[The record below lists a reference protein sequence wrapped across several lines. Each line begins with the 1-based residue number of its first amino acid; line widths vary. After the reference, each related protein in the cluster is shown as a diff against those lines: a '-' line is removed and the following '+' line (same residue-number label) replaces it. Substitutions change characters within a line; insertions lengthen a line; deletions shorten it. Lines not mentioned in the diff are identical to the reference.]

1 MTLDPSTDVLTFEA
15 VKVAMRQ
22 DKNGHVLVLS
32 IHPNDIPNELF
43 SDWLGSRYYVSLVK
57 LNDDETPVPRRI
69 ESEHR
74 KLVQQAGILCREK
87 PFQEFLRSGYLT
99 EEADKPVDEIE
110 EVIFVKCLRQVIGVK
125 SRAELAENSDAQIK
139 FKELVGE
146 YNNWFLNN
154 YKNEGTSEGH

>member
-15 VKVAMRQ
+15 VKIAMRQ
-22 DKNGHVLVLS
+22 DKNGHILVLS
-32 IHPNDIPNELF
+32 IHPNDIPTELF

-69 ESEHR
+69 ESENR
-74 KLVQQAGILCREK
+74 KMVQQAGILCREK
-87 PFQEFLRSGYLT
+87 PFQEFLRSGYLSFQGS
-99 EEADKPVDEIE
+99 DKPVDEIE
-110 EVIFVKCLRQVIGVK
+110 EVVFVKCLRQAIGVK

-146 YNNWFLNN
+146 YNDWFLNN
-154 YKNEGTSEGH
+154 YNAEEKAE

>member
-1 MTLDPSTDVLTFEA
+1 MTLNPTTDVLTFEA

-22 DKNGHVLVLS
+22 DKNGHILVLS

-69 ESEHR
+69 ESENR

-87 PFQEFLRSGYLT
+87 PFQEFLT
-99 EEADKPVDEIE
+99 EKYVLEDSVDGIE
-110 EVIFVKCLRQVIGVK
+110 EVIFVKCLRIAIGVK
-125 SRAELAENSDAQIK
+125 SRAELADNSDAQIK
-139 FKELVGE
+139 FKELIGE
-146 YNNWFLNN
+146 YNDWFLNN
-154 YKNEGTSEGH
+154 YNAEEKAE

>member
-15 VKVAMRQ
+15 VKIAMRQ
-22 DKNGHVLVLS
+22 DKNGHILVLS
-32 IHPNDIPNELF
+32 IHPNDIPTELF

-69 ESEHR
+69 ESENR

-87 PFQEFLRSGYLT
+87 PFQEFLRSRYLSFQTGYP
-99 EEADKPVDEIE
+99 PVDEIE
-110 EVIFVKCLRQVIGVK
+110 EVVFVKCLRQVIGVK

-146 YNNWFLNN
+146 YNDWFL
-154 YKNEGTSEGH
+154 

>member
-15 VKVAMRQ
+15 VKIAMRQ

-69 ESEHR
+69 ES
-74 KLVQQAGILCREK
+74 
-87 PFQEFLRSGYLT
+87 
-99 EEADKPVDEIE
+99 
-110 EVIFVKCLRQVIGVK
+110 
-125 SRAELAENSDAQIK
+125 
-139 FKELVGE
+139 
-146 YNNWFLNN
+146 
-154 YKNEGTSEGH
+154 